1 MAPLVSVVIPT
12 YNEGANIGPLLSA
25 LQVAFEGVDA
35 EFLVV
40 DDNSKDGTAERAR
53 VHPARPTV
61 IVRTAER
68 GLATAVVRGI
78 QEAQG
83 TFVAVMDADFQHP
96 PAAVRRLLDKA
107 VATDA
112 DLVVGSRY
120 ATEGT
125 EGEFGIVRRTISRG
139 AAALAK
145 LALPPIR
152 QHHISDPMSGLFLVR
167 RERVDTLALQPQGYK
182 ILLELLA
189 KCEFRRVEEVGYRF
203 QTRREGDSKLG
214 GAVLVQYM
222 LHLLDLG
229 LHHKENHRA
238 LRFMA
243 VGLSGVVVTLA
254 VLFVL
259 HGLLRMD
266 DLLATAIAI
275 QASILS
281 NFVLNDL
288 FTFRDRRDAP
298 WLARLGMF
306 QLVSV
311 AGAVVNLAVTFVLAY
326 MVGMNYLLVQG
337 IAVLVAF
344 GVNYGGNLHFTYAGG
359 GRPKLR
365 TWLPIVVLVILS
377 GGLYFTALD
386 GIRDVYFDE
395 HYYVS
400 VAHQMDDQ
408 VWEDPCW
415 EHDATLPRRPLNYE
429 HPPLAKLILYASVH
443 RYDNPDI
450 RAFDGCRSPDDTS
463 GGGKERYDAF
473 TQQLREEGNPWAW
486 RAPSAVMG
494 VATVTFTALAARRIF
509 GSHLAGA
516 LAGSFALLDNLL
528 LSSSRIALLD
538 IFATGFAVV
547 AVYFAAQPTRRGV
560 LLAALFLGLGFSC
573 KYYVLFAG
581 PPTLILSLWAHHRA
595 GVLRKRRFDLHIASY
610 ALLPLAVWVATYA
623 PWWVIW
629 SRTDGVSW
637 AIVHWVKVQVAAFSW
652 DTVGTQTHQYASRPW
667 QWLAM
672 SRPMSYIGPATP
684 FPSGDFAARYI
695 YAIGNPFLW
704 WAAFAATLAILGS
717 TAYGVLRNLV
727 RRAKGPF
734 AALSPT
740 RQALFIA
747 ALFPLFT
754 FGSFALLGSG
764 PRTMFI
770 FYMTLVVPFLALV
783 LGGALAALW
792 RSGWPLART
801 ATGVVCAIVLAGFLL
816 YFPLSIYLEVPRSWF
831 HAILH
836 AVPWMSECGDKAS
849 YHWTFRDGWFG
860 FGAVCPPPA

>member
-189 KCEFRRVEEVGYRF
+189 KCEFRRVQEVGYRF

-400 VAHQMDDQ
+400 VAHQMDAGI
-408 VWEDPCW
+408 WEDPCW
-415 EHDATLPRRPLNYE
+415 ANDATLPHRPLNYE
-429 HPPLAKLILYASVH
+429 HPPLAKLVLYAAVH
-443 RYDNPDI
+443 GYDSTH
-450 RAFDGCRSPDDTS
+450 ATFTGCRDPD
-463 GGGKERYDAF
+463 GGRKETCQLVEAGEAPQEFPDGKACYDAF
-473 TQQLREEGNPWAW
+473 TKTLREKGNPWAW

-494 VATVTFTALAARRIF
+494 IATVAFTALAARRLF
-509 GSHLAGA
+509 QSHLAGV
-516 LAGSFALLDNLL
+516 LAGSFALLDDLL

-538 IFATGFAVV
+538 IFAAGFAVV
-547 AVYFAAQPTRRGV
+547 AAYFATQPTRRGV

-573 KYYVLFAG
+573 K
-581 PPTLILSLWAHHRA
+581 
-595 GVLRKRRFDLHIASY
+595 
-610 ALLPLAVWVATYA
+610 
-623 PWWVIW
+623 
-629 SRTDGVSW
+629 
-637 AIVHWVKVQVAAFSW
+637 
-652 DTVGTQTHQYASRPW
+652 
-667 QWLAM
+667 
-672 SRPMSYIGPATP
+672 
-684 FPSGDFAARYI
+684 
-695 YAIGNPFLW
+695 
-704 WAAFAATLAILGS
+704 
-717 TAYGVLRNLV
+717 
-727 RRAKGPF
+727 
-734 AALSPT
+734 
-740 RQALFIA
+740 
-747 ALFPLFT
+747 
-754 FGSFALLGSG
+754 
-764 PRTMFI
+764 
-770 FYMTLVVPFLALV
+770 
-783 LGGALAALW
+783 
-792 RSGWPLART
+792 
-801 ATGVVCAIVLAGFLL
+801 
-816 YFPLSIYLEVPRSWF
+816 
-831 HAILH
+831 
-836 AVPWMSECGDKAS
+836 
-849 YHWTFRDGWFG
+849 
-860 FGAVCPPPA
+860 